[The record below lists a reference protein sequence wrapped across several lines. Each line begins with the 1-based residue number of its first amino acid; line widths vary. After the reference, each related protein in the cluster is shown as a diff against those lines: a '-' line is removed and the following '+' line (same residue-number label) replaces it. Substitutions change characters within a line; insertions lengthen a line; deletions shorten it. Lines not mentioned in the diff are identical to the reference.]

1 MAQTATT
8 GNLENAQRIIISSAR
23 YTEEHNAP
31 ALALIEQFS
40 LPKGAKQVTVP
51 KVGQMSMS
59 DLTDGQDIIDEEDI
73 GMTTVDLTASEV
85 GAKVIL
91 TDKLVRQSAPNV
103 FSMIGRQ
110 LGDGMAR
117 KKDTDVI
124 ALWSSLNGGTV
135 LGGDNQE
142 MNAANTHAVISN
154 AKANKFGNQLYLIH
168 HPNAVAALSKE
179 SATIAGTAGG
189 ELSNGWSVDLLKN
202 FYSGLRPI
210 NNVPIFEDGNIEKA
224 ANDSGYGVIADK
236 GAMAAL
242 TSVDTRTERQ
252 RDASLRATEVVMTAD
267 YGVFELD
274 DTRGAA
280 IQFEMG
286 DLSTSQELTERG
298 DSWQE

>member
-1 MAQTATT
+1 MAQVATT
-8 GNLENAQRIIISSAR
+8 GNLENAQRIILASAR

-40 LPKGAKQVTVP
+40 LPQGSKQMTVP
-51 KVGQMSMS
+51 KIGQMSMS
-59 DLTDGQDIIDEEDI
+59 DLVDGQDIIDEEEI

-85 GAKVIL
+85 GAKVVL
-91 TDKLVRQSAPNV
+91 TDKLVKQSADNV

-124 ALWSSLNGGTV
+124 ALWPNLNGGTV
-135 LGGDNQE
+135 LSADGNDFSTVNVH
-142 MNAANTHAVISN
+142 AAISR
-154 AKANKFGNQLYLIH
+154 AKANKFGNQLYIVH

-179 SATIAGTAGG
+179 AATTASLGAAGG
-189 ELSNGWSVDLLKN
+189 AELTSGWSVDLLKN

-210 NNVPIFEDGNIEKA
+210 NGVSIFEDGNIDKISTT
-224 ANDSGYGVIADK
+224 DSGYGVIADK
-236 GAMAAL
+236 TAIAAL

-274 DTRGAA
+274 DSRGAA
-280 IQFEMG
+280 LRAEIG
-286 DLSTSQELTERG
+286 DLAFA
-298 DSWQE
+298 

>member
-8 GNLENAQRIIISSAR
+8 GNLENAQKIIISAAR

-31 ALALIEQFS
+31 ALALIEQFK

-51 KVGQMSMS
+51 KVGQMTMS
-59 DLTDGQDIIDEEDI
+59 DLQDGQDIIDEEDI

-103 FSMIGRQ
+103 FSIIGRQ

-117 KKDTDVI
+117 KKDGDVI
-124 ALWSSLNGGTV
+124 ALYSALNGGTD
-135 LGGDNQE
+135 LSADGRD
-142 MNAANTHAVISN
+142 MNTANVHAIISQ
-154 AKANKFGNQLYLIH
+154 AKAKKFGSQVYILH
-168 HPNAVAALSKE
+168 HPNAVATLSKQ
-179 SATIAGTAGG
+179 SATTADTAAAAGLT
-189 ELSNGWSVDLLKN
+189 NGWSVDLLQN

-210 NNVPIFEDGNIEKA
+210 NGISIFEDGNIDKVSGV
-224 ANDSGYGVIADK
+224 DSGIGVIADK
-236 GAMAAL
+236 SAMAAL

-274 DTRGAA
+274 DSRGAPVT
-280 IQFEMG
+280 FEIG
-286 DLSTSQELTERG
+286 DLATS
-298 DSWQE
+298 

>member
-31 ALALIEQFS
+31 ALALIEQFT

-51 KVGQMSMS
+51 KVAQMSMS
-59 DLTDGQDIIDEEDI
+59 DLVDGQDIVDEEEI

-103 FSMIGRQ
+103 FTIIGRQ

-124 ALWSSLNGGTV
+124 ALYPNLNSGV
-135 LGGDNQE
+135 ILSEDNSAWTTARVH
-142 MNAANTHAVISN
+142 AAIAY
-154 AKANKFGNQLYLIH
+154 AKEYKFGNQLYILH
-168 HPNAVAALSKE
+168 HPNAVAALSQAA
-179 SATIAGTAGG
+179 ATTADTAAGA
-189 ELSNGWSVDLLKN
+189 LHAWSVDLLQN
-202 FYSGLRPI
+202 FYSNLRPI
-210 NNVPIFEDGNIEKA
+210 NGVAIFEDGNIEKVSGT
-224 ANDSGYGVIADK
+224 DSAYGVIADK
-236 GAMAAL
+236 SAMAAL

-252 RDASLRATEVVMTAD
+252 RDASLRATEIVMTSD

-274 DTRGAA
+274 DSRGAA
-280 IQFEMG
+280 FRAEIAT
-286 DLSTSQELTERG
+286 LSSV
-298 DSWQE
+298 S